1 MLSINVSIPCGIG
14 SNDDVTKLNIELE
27 FILERQLISI
37 IFFYDFYFKDEIKQ
51 INLKLVLERLLK
63 ML

>member
-37 IFFYDFYFKDEIKQ
+37 IFFMIS
-51 INLKLVLERLLK
+51 ILKTR
-63 ML
+63 

>member
-1 MLSINVSIPCGIG
+1 MLSISVSIPCGIG
-14 SNDDVTKLNIELE
+14 SNDDVTNLNIELE